1 MSPEPPRDRRPAPGS
16 GEIYI
21 EVVRRGNAV
30 VATAIDP
37 VSGKEASATGPVG
50 ARGDVERLA
59 VAKLERLVNGVR
71 SREPGDPKSETPPV
85 PGRGIIV

>member
-1 MSPEPPRDRRPAPGS
+1 MPPEPPRERRPAPGK
-16 GEIYI
+16 GEVYL
-21 EVVRRGNAV
+21 EVVRHGNAV

-37 VSGKEASATGPVG
+37 VSGKEANATGPVG

-59 VAKLERLVNGVR
+59 VAKLERLLTGGAK
-71 SREPGDPKSETPPV
+71 RERPEPKNETPPI